1 MSVPN
6 PASTI
11 VTKATEAD
19 IPALAEINTYS
30 YIPEAICPFFFSD
43 WPNPAP
49 FISYFTM
56 RAVNNF
62 KDPDTETYKIVDE
75 ATNEIL
81 GFVCMGVSEG
91 KERHIGP
98 SNPGGNF
105 EPPAGF
111 NIEFGMNTAKGLSE
125 LEGCMKGTEHFGR
138 FKFPDVEI

>member
-1 MSVPN
+1 
-6 PASTI
+6 
-11 VTKATEAD
+11 
-19 IPALAEINTYS
+19 
-30 YIPEAICPFFFSD
+30 
-43 WPNPAP
+43 
-49 FISYFTM
+49 M

-125 LEGCMKGTEHFGR
+125 LEGCMKGTEHFGQ